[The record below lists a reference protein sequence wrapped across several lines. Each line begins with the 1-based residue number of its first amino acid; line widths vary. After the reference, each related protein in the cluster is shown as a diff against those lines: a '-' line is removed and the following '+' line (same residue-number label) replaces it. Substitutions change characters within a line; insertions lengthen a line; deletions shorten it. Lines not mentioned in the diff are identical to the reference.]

1 VQSCVTTAGPEVSD
15 VITKQRPTIT
25 SAANI
30 TANIGPKLYKNVA
43 NP

>member
-1 VQSCVTTAGPEVSD
+1 VTTAGPEVSD
-15 VITKQRPTIT
+15 VITKQRPEIT

-30 TANIGPKLYKNVA
+30 ITANIDQKLYKNVT